1 MRITTDDFDTTVI
14 KMFVPPTLNIFTER
28 SKKTLCKERGELCF
42 VTQNNLAYFSEKFF
56 LCFPNIRNVHALIQ
70 ATEQGSSNKDWKSR
84 NDKDILVPKPG
95 CQINCA
101 RNVLSRYSKVV
112 SILRTVVLILWPFF
126 STKSFFTNKL
136 SRKKWHKRL
145 LNVITNFLRI
155 INLRQKLE
163 VTYFTSPRYFEKIH
177 CKPYIKPIINS
188 VWLYHSLTNN

>member
-70 ATEQGSSNKDWKSR
+70 ATEQGSSNRDWKSW
-84 NDKDILVPKPG
+84 NDKNILVPKPG
-95 CQINCA
+95 CQINFA

-126 STKSFFTNKL
+126 LQRVFSQTSCQGRND
-136 SRKKWHKRL
+136 RKGCLMW
-145 LNVITNFLRI
+145 
-155 INLRQKLE
+155 
-163 VTYFTSPRYFEKIH
+163 
-177 CKPYIKPIINS
+177 
-188 VWLYHSLTNN
+188 